1 MFWYIFVSF
10 CILNRLAFRRRPL
23 LPLWWTNRD
32 NFPICIG
39 WTWVRALTDPRTD
52 RTSRMHCRTRC
63 ISASSSAARRISLWS
78 LNSPL
83 LSTIPMSD
91 LLFDSSTNCRRW
103 LISRQW
109 YLHSVHNAVHL
120 RRIAKIPE
128 HLAVSIRCTCDV
140 CWRRPISVRWA

>member
-10 CILNRLAFRRRPL
+10 CISNRLAFRRRPSL
-23 LPLWWTNRD
+23 LLWWTNLD

-39 WTWVRALTDPRTD
+39 WTWVRAMTDPRTGQ
-52 RTSRMHCRTRC
+52 TSRMRCRKRC
-63 ISASSSAARRISLWS
+63 ISANSSVARRISLWS
-78 LNSPL
+78 LNSPP
-83 LSTIPMSD
+83 SNTIPMSD
-91 LLFDSSTNCRRW
+91 LLFDWSTYCRRL

-109 YLHSVHNAVHL
+109 YQHSVHNAVHL
-120 RRIAKIPE
+120 KRIAEIPE